1 MATERAAWS
10 KLIEALKRNNWLRF
24 NQFEAL
30 LPARCALCAAPVPAG
45 LLCAACA
52 DDLPWRTH
60 TALRMDGLQQCHA
73 SFRYEFPVLEF
84 IGRGKFAGDAGLMTL
99 LGRLMAARPPV
110 ALGEVDCLCAI
121 PLPYWRGVRR
131 GYNQALEIGR
141 PIAGALGLPVF
152 DALQRSGGLPT
163 QRSLSRKGRLRNLAG
178 AFVADPGVAGR
189 RILLVDDVTTTGST
203 LRQAARALHT
213 AGATAV
219 VAWAAAAVD

>member
-1 MATERAAWS
+1 MATGRASWS

-24 NQFEAL
+24 NHFASL
-30 LPARCALCAAPVPAG
+30 LPARCALCAVPVTTG
-45 LLCAACA
+45 LLCAACT
-52 DDLPWRTH
+52 DDLPWRAH
-60 TALRMDGLQQCHA
+60 TALRMSGLRRCHA
-73 SFRYEFPVLEF
+73 SFRYEFPVVEF

-99 LGRLMAARPPV
+99 LGQLMAARPPV
-110 ALGEVDCLCAI
+110 TLGEVDCLCAI

-141 PIAGALGLPVF
+141 PIARALGLPVF

-178 AFVADPGVAGR
+178 AFVAGPAVAGQ
-189 RILLVDDVTTTGST
+189 RILLIDDVTTTGST
-203 LRQAARALHT
+203 LRQATRALHA

-219 VAWAAAAVD
+219 IAWAAAAVD